1 MTASERDAAK
11 LMLARQ
17 RAGWVYIAEERK
29 AMLRSTVTK
38 DAVQALQSSFE
49 YAQTLPPR
57 LDSGLVEFYKVLS
70 RGRR

>member
-1 MTASERDAAK
+1 MA
-11 LMLARQ
+11 MLARQ
-17 RAGWVYIAEERK
+17 RVGWAYMAEERK

-49 YAQTLPPR
+49 YAHKLPPR
-57 LDSGLVEFYKVLS
+57 LTSGLVEFYAVMS

>member
-1 MTASERDAAK
+1 MTASEREAAK
-11 LMLARQ
+11 AIFKRQ
-17 RAGWVYIAEERK
+17 RAGWAYVAEERK

-57 LDSGLVEFYKVLS
+57 LNSGFVDFYLVLA